1 MQIIELE
8 KYKPSADDPRK
19 LEYAGMRTGRE
30 VFSELKQRLE
40 NIGLLPDEYFL
51 IDRAWE
57 HGEEIPQ
64 GADLF
69 VTTDYGGSE
78 GVYLDVYLKWY
89 EDNNPVTR
97 SFATG
102 KTLGET
108 GADLDRMFL
117 ISSAITKAFHGDRG
131 QYDRYQTLHPEQ
143 NAKEMLVSLSPAEHK
158 LFVDALIEHREN
170 MLHQVDDTEQLLRRM
185 VGNITE
191 YMDVVGERPLHISGY
206 DRASLAIRDGDL
218 NAFKELYPR
227 VLNRAGDLLIEA
239 AGRCGEVGR
248 KMMLNLLVD
257 VDHIDNTAY
266 YAAGRAA
273 IETGDT
279 ERVRC
284 LIEQAEAHLENPDRS
299 FCGEMI
305 SRVLED
311 GNLRMSKALIEDATP
326 EQISAAPALL
336 LYQAS
341 LKDDFP
347 MTLDLIRKGAR
358 PGEYARHILQP
369 LTYEN
374 RNSWIAERYLEAGMQ
389 IDPDDYDA
397 LYTCVKNGALTCAK
411 MILDQG
417 MDFQQFQSWADRHG
431 VSNTFPDAMVQLAE
445 HWVDHNPQEQEDT
458 QMQGMVMGGM
468 SL

>member
-57 HGEEIPQ
+57 NGEEIPQ

-284 LIEQAEAHLENPDRS
+284 LIEQAETHLENPDRR

-305 SRVLED
+305 IRVLED
-311 GNLRMSKALIEDATP
+311 GNLRMAKALIEDAAP

-458 QMQGMVMGGM
+458 QMQGMAMGGM